1 MVPRS
6 SPGPRQGA
14 RENAVEGYPNLFET
28 WAYYRK
34 LREDP
39 HRAHRTLLKI
49 MSMLQDTNIYYRT
62 DAETAEIVRQ
72 SSGQLLQRFSVNSL
86 READA
91 EFIRHNISPGAAPT
105 CSR

>member
-1 MVPRS
+1 
-6 SPGPRQGA
+6 
-14 RENAVEGYPNLFET
+14 
-28 WAYYRK
+28 
-34 LREDP
+34 
-39 HRAHRTLLKI
+39 

-91 EFIRHNISPGAAPT
+91 EFIRHNISPGGCADMLSLTILINAIL
-105 CSR
+105 R